1 MKASLTKISLFVLF
15 ASIVFA
21 SIVNVNASF
30 KQYEAPLSES
40 EWTFNGNPIG
50 CNLTHEVPFYGEAK
64 FKQTAGKNELLSFSL
79 SYKRQPISF
88 TKVASVKSLSADW
101 FPGQSARNIGET
113 DVLKGK
119 HIFKAKDM
127 GSWRLLNE
135 LEVGRFPTFQ
145 YQDFESRQDQVS
157 VSLSTVGFKQP
168 YDHFLNCSTSL
179 VPHKLPELTKMTL
192 HFDFDKD
199 KVRPQNLEK
208 LKSLAAYAKYSD
220 NVDIVFI
227 NGYTDAKGSKS
238 YNKKLSS
245 RRIASVQKILSSYG
259 APENKFK
266 PSSFGEKFP
275 VATNRKP
282 WGRAKNRRVYVKV
295 MLN

>member
-1 MKASLTKISLFVLF
+1 MKATLTSISLFAL
-15 ASIVFA
+15 FA

-50 CNLTHEVPFYGEAK
+50 CNLTHEVPFYGEAMFIK
-64 FKQTAGKNELLSFSL
+64 TAGKNELLSFSL
-79 SYKRQPISF
+79 SYKRQPISY

-101 FPGQSARNIGET
+101 FPGQSTRNIGET
-113 DVLKGK
+113 EILKGK
-119 HIFKAKDM
+119 HIFKAKGM

-145 YQDFESRQDQVS
+145 YQDFQSRQDQVL

-168 YDHFLNCSTSL
+168 YDQFLNCLTSL

-192 HFDFDKD
+192 HFDFDQD

-208 LKSLAAYAKYSD
+208 LKSLAAYAKYSE
-220 NVDIVFI
+220 NIDIVII
-227 NGYTDAKGSKS
+227 NGYTDAKGSKG

-245 RRIASVQKILSSYG
+245 RRIASVKKILNSYG
-259 APENKFK
+259 APESKFK
-266 PSSFGEKFP
+266 LSAFGEKFP

>member
-1 MKASLTKISLFVLF
+1 MKLLLTKVSLFFLF
-15 ASIVFA
+15 IFTLEIS
-21 SIVNVNASF
+21 ASF

-40 EWTFNGNPIG
+40 EWSYNGNPIG
-50 CNLTHEVPFYGEAK
+50 CKLTHQVPFYGEAK
-64 FKQTAGKNELLSFSL
+64 FKQSPGKNETLNFSL
-79 SYKRQPISF
+79 SYKRQPVSY

-101 FPGQSARNIGET
+101 FPGQSARDIGET
-113 DVLKGK
+113 EILKGK
-119 HIFKAKDM
+119 HIFKAKET

-168 YDHFLNCSTSL
+168 YDQFLNCLTSL

-192 HFDFDKD
+192 HFDFDQH
-199 KVRPQNLEK
+199 KVRPKSLEK

-220 NVDIVFI
+220 NVDIVFL
-227 NGYTDAKGSKS
+227 NGYTDAKGSKG

-259 APENKFK
+259 APESKFK
-266 PSSFGEKFP
+266 LSAFGEKFP
-275 VATNRKP
+275 VATNRQA
-282 WGRAKNRRVYVKV
+282 WGRAKNRRVYIKV